1 MTFSSCFYHL
11 INLHYPHI
19 VYCIY
24 WVVSADPKKIDHLR
38 ALDGSAERLQLFK
51 ADLLEEGSFDAVVQ
65 GCECVFHTASP
76 FYNNPKDPQVFPP
89 FPSLFLDKLLYHQ

>member
-1 MTFSSCFYHL
+1 
-11 INLHYPHI
+11 
-19 VYCIY
+19 
-24 WVVSADPKKIDHLR
+24 LR

-76 FYNNPKDPQVFPP
+76 FYNNPKDPQVFP
-89 FPSLFLDKLLYHQ
+89 LFLVYF